1 MPPTSRTPFRQTNFS
16 AFQKTLLSNSRSA
29 LLCPSQCTPSRTP
42 FCEVFLHT
50 AMPTIF
56 ANPANPVLT
65 PWFILLF
72 KYGGRESWGGGG
84 GGAGED
90 LSLTR
95 TSSPP
100 DPPKSIHLNP
110 FHYTATKSSFTPLEV
125 TTGQDKIY
133 GHTAHSALIR
143 VDIHGAIHAH
153 LCCIKIPVFSH
164 NYFA

>member
-1 MPPTSRTPFRQTNFS
+1 
-16 AFQKTLLSNSRSA
+16 
-29 LLCPSQCTPSRTP
+29 
-42 FCEVFLHT
+42 
-50 AMPTIF
+50 MPTIF

-84 GGAGED
+84 GVGED

-133 GHTAHSALIR
+133 GHTAQFI
-143 VDIHGAIHAH
+143 
-153 LCCIKIPVFSH
+153 FSTQRKH
-164 NYFA
+164 FFKSVYHKAK

>member
-1 MPPTSRTPFRQTNFS
+1 
-16 AFQKTLLSNSRSA
+16 
-29 LLCPSQCTPSRTP
+29 
-42 FCEVFLHT
+42 
-50 AMPTIF
+50 MPTIF

-72 KYGGRESWGGGG
+72 KYGGRESWGGGEG
-84 GGAGED
+84 GGVGED